1 MNIPVVSFADAPQKL
16 HEGSLLIA
24 FLDGSYAII
33 GDARNENTME
43 SLRQIKSRGPE
54 KGFTILI
61 DSDARLNRY
70 VKEIPP
76 LAWDIIDSSD
86 DPIIL
91 VLPEGQNLAAN
102 ALASDRSV
110 AIRMVKT
117 AEARKLVQI
126 TNGPVACT
134 ALPDTSGHPASNIDL
149 VSPGILEKVDY
160 LLTLPTVKI
169 PGSPKKIPI
178 IALGMAGEIRI
189 IRQ

>member
-1 MNIPVVSFADAPQKL
+1 MKIPSISFAEAPVKL

-24 FLDGSYAII
+24 LLDGSYAII
-33 GDARNENTME
+33 GDARNENTLA
-43 SLRQIKSRGPE
+43 SLRQIKSRSAD
-54 KGFTILI
+54 KGFTILV

-76 LAWDIIDSSD
+76 LAWDILDTSEE
-86 DPIIL
+86 PIIL
-91 VLPEGQNLAAN
+91 VLPEGQNLASN
-102 ALASDRSV
+102 ALSSDQSV
-110 AIRMVKT
+110 AIRMVKS
-117 AEARKLVQI
+117 AEAQKLVQI

-134 ALPDTSGHPASNIDL
+134 ALLDTLGNPTSDIDA
-149 VSPGILEKVDY
+149 VSPAVLEKVDY

-169 PGSPKKIPI
+169 PANPKKIPI

>member
-1 MNIPVVSFADAPQKL
+1 MNIPSVSFADAPIKL

-24 FLDGSYAII
+24 LLDSSFAII

-43 SLRQIKSRGPE
+43 SLRQIKSRGAD
-54 KGFTILI
+54 KGFTILV

-70 VKEIPP
+70 VKEVPP
-76 LAWDIIDSSD
+76 LAWDILDTSE

-102 ALASDRSV
+102 AMASDQSV
-110 AIRMVKT
+110 AIRMVKS

-134 ALPDTSGHPASNIDL
+134 ALLDSHGNPTSNIDS
-149 VSPGILEKVDY
+149 VSPAVLEKVDY